1 MCQRSDLVAWCV
13 DLKQRK
19 QYIAA
24 AQWSG
29 ELVPF
34 VIFQNSK
41 HSDKHKV
48 DTPPYREKEETSQ
61 AREGVRV
68 RTS

>member
-1 MCQRSDLVAWCV
+1 M
-13 DLKQRK
+13 KQRK